1 MQHSTRPSLIR
12 NVELN
17 LKKKQVN
24 CYIWITALCGAAN
37 WAVPKVDQNCLECF
51 ETWCCRRIEVIS
63 WTDRLKNEEVLQR
76 IAEKKNILHT
86 IKQKKPNWT
95 RHQFTLNQHI
105 AQIFTYI
112 HVFMLKHQTE
122 YCYVFRST
130 RDHCQ
135 GIRSKQYRI
144 TPLLC
149 RVDMV

>member
-1 MQHSTRPSLIR
+1 MTNDARFTNEINAALAWQMQHSTRPCLIR

-24 CYIWITALCGAAN
+24 CYIWITALCGATN
-37 WAVPKVDQNCLECF
+37 WAVPKVDHNCLECF
-51 ETWCCRRIEVIS
+51 EMWCCRR
-63 WTDRLKNEEVLQR
+63 
-76 IAEKKNILHT
+76 KKNILHA

-95 RHQFTLNQHI
+95 RQQFSTLNQHT
-105 AQIFTYI
+105 AQIFPYI

-122 YCYVFRST
+122 YCYIFRST